1 MSGDLVR
8 LTGAATP
15 AEAEM
20 MRSLLADAGIV
31 VFIRDTPGFGLN
43 ALTPGPRELFVA
55 PEQLQAARELV
66 ESHFGMDRPF
76 A

>member
-1 MSGDLVR
+1 MPGDLVR

-20 MRSLLADAGIV
+20 MRSLLADAGILV
-31 VFIRDTPGFGLN
+31 VVRDTPGFGLN

-55 PEQLQAARELV
+55 REQLEPARELV
-66 ESHFGMDRPF
+66 VSHLGLDRPF
-76 A
+76 G